1 MPEDNR
7 PVKMSR
13 RLSSLR
19 LSVIGLVVTII
30 VLGLALI
37 IQAIAQPATSTPS
50 EPVDALVNSQDD
62 CVTCHRRTSPGIV
75 QQFGHSMMA
84 AAEVTCRD
92 CHEVTSDYPGSV
104 LHEGTYV
111 LQQPTTAMCQECHT
125 VEVAQYY
132 QSRHALP
139 AYGAYA
145 GSQDLSPQ
153 LLAQYEAIPE
163 GSYAPD
169 KSRNALY
176 ALEGPDITRFACE
189 TCHGIGQPAADGS
202 VGQCQ
207 DCHLRHQ
214 FSLEQARK
222 PETCNACHIGPDHPQ
237 WEIYQESPHGI
248 AYMTGGHDWHWDAE
262 PGTLEVTDFPAATCA
277 ICHMSGFGAS
287 TTTHD
292 VGDRLTWYL
301 FPPISERRPDWQ
313 ENRAQMQNVCLECHN
328 VNFIETFYADADKA
342 TEAVNA
348 WVVESNEIVAPLKEQ
363 GLLTDAP
370 FDEPIDFTYFN
381 LWHHWGRTAKFGA
394 WMQGPDYVQWHGAYE
409 ILSDLAELREIAHD
423 KLETAGAGD

>member
-1 MPEDNR
+1 MTEDNR
-7 PVKMSR
+7 PANLSR

-19 LSVIGLVVTII
+19 LFVIGLVVTII
-30 VLGLALI
+30 ALGLALI
-37 IQAIAQPATSTPS
+37 MQAIAQPATSTPA
-50 EPVDALVNSQDD
+50 EPVDALANSKDD

-75 QQFGHSMMA
+75 QQFGHSTMA

-92 CHEVTSDYPGSV
+92 CHEVKSDYPGAV

-111 LQQPTTAMCQECHT
+111 LQQPTTAMCQECHAT
-125 VEVAQYY
+125 EVAQYY
-132 QSRHALP
+132 RSRHALP
-139 AYGAYA
+139 AYVAYA
-145 GSQDLSPQ
+145 GSKDLSPQ

-189 TCHGIGQPAADGS
+189 TCHGIGEPSADGC
-202 VGQCQ
+202 G
-207 DCHLRHQ
+207 
-214 FSLEQARK
+214 
-222 PETCNACHIGPDHPQ
+222 
-237 WEIYQESPHGI
+237 Y
-248 AYMTGGHDWHWDAE
+248 DWHWEAE
-262 PGTLEVTDFPAATCA
+262 PGTLKVTDFPAATCA

-292 VGDRLTWYL
+292 VGDRLAWYL

-313 ENRAQMQNVCLECHN
+313 ENRTQMQNVCLECHN

-370 FDEPIDFTYFN
+370 FDEPIDFIYFN

-409 ILSDLAELREIAHD
+409 ILNDLAELREIAHE
-423 KLETAGAGD
+423 KLEAEEAGD